1 MINETAL
8 VLVAIVPDKRDL
20 DIARLLGWYRIP
32 LRTAPKIISVD
43 YLAFYQTSAFD
54 DNERWQISYY
64 APVIGHELTTRGE
77 LLVDEKD
84 HPRAHEE
91 YFKLV
96 LGPIQKLT
104 KPIPALNW
112 KRISFF
118 YTTGKHLTNALSL
131 SDMVVRDEERDFLWQ
146 SLRERAL
153 KSDEYNADQLPEM
166 AIDPAILALLGIFS
180 KSH

>member
-54 DNERWQISYY
+54 ENERWQITYY

-104 KPIPALNW
+104 KPIPAHNW
-112 KRISFF
+112 KRITFF
-118 YTTGKHLTNALSL
+118 YTTGEHLWGMLHPYPTWLSVTRNVISSGNHSEKEL
-131 SDMVVRDEERDFLWQ
+131 LNQMSTGRINCLNWQ
-146 SLRERAL
+146 LI
-153 KSDEYNADQLPEM
+153 QP
-166 AIDPAILALLGIFS
+166 F
-180 KSH
+180 

>member
-8 VLVAIVPDKRDL
+8 VLVAILPEKRDL

-54 DNERWQISYY
+54 ENERWQITYY
-64 APVIGHELTTRGE
+64 APVIGHELTTRRE

-91 YFKLV
+91 YFKLI

-104 KPIPALNW
+104 NPIPAHNW
-112 KRISFF
+112 KRITFF
-118 YTTGKHLTNALSL
+118 YTTGEHLLNASSL
-131 SDMVVRDEERDFLWQ
+131 SDLVVRDEERDFLWQ

-153 KSDEYNADQLPEM
+153 RSDEYMANQLPEL
-166 AIDPAILALLGIFS
+166 AIDPTILALLGVFK
-180 KSH
+180 KS